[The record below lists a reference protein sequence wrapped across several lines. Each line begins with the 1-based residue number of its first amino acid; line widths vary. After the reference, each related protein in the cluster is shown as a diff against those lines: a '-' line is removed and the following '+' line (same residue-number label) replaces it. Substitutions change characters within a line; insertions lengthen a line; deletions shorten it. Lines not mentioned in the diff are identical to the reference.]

1 MHIAFITAPASGHV
15 LPTLPLVQELTRRG
29 HRVTYATSADFGDM
43 IAASGAQLFALDWSP
58 GRVAAS
64 KGGQTTGELAD
75 MLLRSI
81 RSTERVLPSAFARF
95 TADRPDVIVHDAITV
110 LGSML
115 AAKLGL
121 PSVSTFPNFAGNDK
135 FDIGTVLLPPDFDP
149 RHPVFQQY
157 ITEMHALAA
166 DFGVPASAVAGAAK
180 TAQLNLVFLP
190 REFQLHG
197 EVFGDEFRFIGPS
210 FGIREDSAT
219 ALPGGDWE
227 PPAGRRLLFV
237 ALGPVVD
244 DRADFFTTVIKA
256 FGGSDWHVAMAVG
269 HQVDIAELGEIPANV
284 DVRPFF
290 PQPEV
295 LRHADVFLS
304 HTGMGST
311 MEAIMRQVP
320 IVSYP
325 QIAEQSANGRRVQEL
340 GLGRLL
346 DISRDVDPDELRRT
360 VEEVA
365 ADKDIAANLA
375 AMAEHVRAAGGP
387 PAGADAI
394 EQLVAGQ
401 GKAGR

>member
-29 HRVTYATSADFGDM
+29 HRVSYATSADFADLV
-43 IAASGAQLFALDWSP
+43 AASGAQLFALDWSP
-58 GRVAAS
+58 GKVLAS
-64 KGGQTTGELAD
+64 KGGQTTDELAA
-75 MLLRSI
+75 MLLASI
-81 RSTERVLPSAFARF
+81 RSTERVLAAAHEHFA
-95 TADRPDVIVHDAITV
+95 ADRPDVIVHDAITV

-121 PSVSTFPNFAGNDK
+121 PSVATFPNFAGNDK

-149 RHPVFQQY
+149 QHPVFRRFV
-157 ITEMHALAA
+157 TEMHQLAA
-166 DFGVPASAVAGAAK
+166 DFGVQASAVAGAAQ
-180 TAQLNLVFLP
+180 TAELNLVLLP

-210 FGIREDSAT
+210 FGIREDQV
-219 ALPGGDWE
+219 GDWQ
-227 PPAGRRLLFV
+227 PPTGRLLFV
-237 ALGPVVD
+237 ALGTVVN

-256 FGGSDWHVAMAVG
+256 FGGSDWQVAMAVG

-284 DVRPFF
+284 DVRPYF
-290 PQPEV
+290 PQPQV

-304 HTGMGST
+304 HSGMGST

-325 QIAEQSANGRRVQEL
+325 QIPEQSANGRRVQEL

-365 ADKDIAANLA
+365 SDKDIRVNLA

-394 EQLVAGQ
+394 EELMA

>member
-29 HRVTYATSADFGDM
+29 HRVTYATSADFADM
-43 IAASGAQLFALDWSP
+43 VAASGAQLFALDWSP
-58 GRVAAS
+58 GKVAAS
-64 KGGQTTGELAD
+64 KGGQTTAELAD
-75 MLLRSI
+75 MLLASI
-81 RSTERVLPSAFARF
+81 RSTERVLPAAHEHFA
-95 TADRPDVIVHDAITV
+95 ADRPDVIVHDAITV

-121 PSVSTFPNFAGNDK
+121 PSVTTFPNFAGNDK
-135 FDIGTVLLPPDFDP
+135 FDIARVLLPPDFDP
-149 RHPVFQQY
+149 QHPVFRQFV
-157 ITEMHALAA
+157 TEMHQLAA
-166 DFGVPASAVAGAAK
+166 DFDVPPEAVAGAAQ
-180 TAQLNLVFLP
+180 TAELNLVLLP

-210 FGIREDSAT
+210 FGIREDQA
-219 ALPGGDWE
+219 GDWQ
-227 PPAGRRLLFV
+227 PPTGRLLFV
-237 ALGPVVD
+237 ALGTVVN

-256 FGGSDWHVAMAVG
+256 FAGSDWHVAMAVG
-269 HQVDIAELGEIPANV
+269 HQVDIAELGEIPANF

-304 HTGMGST
+304 HSGMGST

-325 QIAEQSANGRRVQEL
+325 QIPEQSANGRRVQEL

-346 DISRDVDPDELRRT
+346 DISRDVDPDELRRV
-360 VEEVA
+360 VEEVL
-365 ADKDIAANLA
+365 ADKEIPVNLA
-375 AMAEHVRAAGGP
+375 AMAAHVAAAGGP
-387 PAGADAI
+387 SAGADAI
-394 EQLVAGQ
+394 EQLMAR
-401 GKAGR
+401 KADR

>member
-29 HRVTYATSADFGDM
+29 HRVTYATSADFGDL
-43 IAASGAQLFALDWSP
+43 ITASGAELFALDWAP
-58 GRVAAS
+58 GKVAAS
-64 KGGQTTGELAD
+64 KGGQTTGELAA
-75 MLLRSI
+75 MLVHSI
-81 RSTERVLPSAFARF
+81 HATERVLPAAHEHFA
-95 TADRPDVIVHDAITV
+95 ADRPDVLVHDAVTV

-121 PSVSTFPNFAGNDK
+121 PSVATYPNFAGNDK
-135 FDIGTVLLPPDFDP
+135 FDIATVLLPPDFDP
-149 RHPVFQQY
+149 QHPVFRQFV
-157 ITEMHALAA
+157 TEMHQLAA
-166 DFGVPASAVAGAAK
+166 DFGVPASAVAGAAQ
-180 TAQLNLVFLP
+180 TAELNLVLLP

-210 FGIREDSAT
+210 FGIRDDHD
-219 ALPGGDWE
+219 GDWQ
-227 PPAGRRLLFV
+227 PPAGRLLFV
-237 ALGPVVD
+237 ALGTVVN

-256 FGGSDWHVAMAVG
+256 FGGSDWQVAMAVG
-269 HQVDIAELGEIPANV
+269 HQVDIAQLGEIPANF

-304 HTGMGST
+304 HSGMGST

-325 QIAEQSANGRRVQEL
+325 QIPEQSANGRRVQEL

-365 ADKDIAANLA
+365 ADKDIPVNLA

-394 EQLVAGQ
+394 EELFAR
-401 GKAGR
+401 KAGR